1 VVTLL
6 RKISPPLG
14 FGKLCPHRVACKVKT
29 TGLPPMNKTFSRL
42 KLKILKKEIS
52 LWFQGIMNIKKQKQI
67 KLCTVV
73 VDEFSFLV
81 VNPVQ

>member
-1 VVTLL
+1 
-6 RKISPPLG
+6 
-14 FGKLCPHRVACKVKT
+14 
-29 TGLPPMNKTFSRL
+29 MNKTFSRL

-73 VDEFSFLV
+73 VDEVSFLV